1 MNRRDLS
8 GMALMVAI
16 GVFWGLNWPAV
27 KIILSEIPP
36 WTLRA
41 VGMSLGAVLLTILAI
56 MMKQTLRLPHA
67 ERLTLIIAGLLT
79 VLGFN
84 VMTAFGQLHTQT
96 STAAIIAFTMP
107 MWAAALSIAF
117 LGEKPTIRR
126 IASLAVG
133 MSGLLVLVYED
144 VTGFFEQPLGPAFML
159 GAALSWAAGTVVLK
173 SRIWSVKPIPQAAW
187 MLGCSAV
194 PGIIAAWVFEYD
206 GNVVL
211 PSSPVL
217 ALLVYHILF
226 PMVICYAA
234 WSVLVA
240 RLPASVAAMGT
251 LLVPIVGVF
260 SAGYFL
266 GDELSWQKLTALALV
281 LLSIVFTF
289 ARISDR
295 PRPDKVS

>member
-8 GMALMVAI
+8 GLVLVVLI
-16 GVFWGLNWPAV
+16 GVFWGLNWPVV
-27 KIILSEIPP
+27 KLILSEIPP

-41 VGMSLGAVLLTILAI
+41 VGMSLGAVLLAILAI
-56 MMKQTLRLPHA
+56 MMKQSLYLPRA
-67 ERLTLIIAGLLT
+67 ERLTLIIAGVLT

-107 MWAAALSIAF
+107 MWAAAMSIMF
-117 LGEKPTIRR
+117 LGEKLTVRR

-144 VTGFFEQPLGPAFML
+144 VTSFVEQPLGPAFML

-173 SRIWSVKPIPQAAW
+173 SRIWSVKPVSQAAW

-206 GNVVL
+206 GNITL
-211 PSSPVL
+211 PSSPVI
-217 ALLVYHILF
+217 ALLTYHILF
-226 PMVICYAA
+226 PMVLCYAA

-260 SAGYFL
+260 SAGWFL

-295 PRPDKVS
+295 P

>member
-1 MNRRDLS
+1 
-8 GMALMVAI
+8 MALVVLI

-27 KIILSEIPP
+27 KFILSEIPP

-41 VGMSLGAVLLTILAI
+41 IGMSLGAALLSILAI
-56 MMKQTLRLPHA
+56 TTRQSLHLPRT

-117 LGEKPTIRR
+117 LGEKPTARR
-126 IASLAVG
+126 IASLGVG
-133 MSGLLVLVYED
+133 MSGLSMLVYED
-144 VTGFFEQPLGPAFML
+144 VTSFVEQPLGPAFML

-173 SRIWSVKPIPQAAW
+173 SRTWSVRPIPQAAW

-194 PGIIAAWVFEYD
+194 PGIIAAVVFEYD
-206 GNVVL
+206 GNIVL
-211 PSSPVL
+211 PSSSVV
-217 ALLVYHILF
+217 AMMAYHILF

-289 ARISDR
+289 ARVGDR
-295 PRPDKVS
+295 PEPEKVS